1 MTQSHKEFSMKGAT
15 LALVVGLGIAAIAVH
30 YGSGSG
36 TGPEP
41 VRSENLRIPA
51 QLDGDYIT
59 ALTYDPG
66 TAQIITGFES
76 GHAASTDL
84 QGKATVV
91 HGHEYRVD
99 HVAVSHDS
107 ALLATSASETVI
119 WNHETGESLAT
130 LKNVN
135 GPAVW
140 GQDAE
145 ALFVIER
152 SSVRIYD
159 LVNKRFHSV
168 VARCDGSAMAI
179 ALDPTN
185 KVLAAGSS
193 TGGIC
198 LWKVLETEDFRGL
211 DLIAESDDTS
221 RRNHVKALRF
231 ADDGNEL
238 LVATAS
244 GGIQRFSVPDLALK
258 QSKSPQLTTI
268 TNATFLNTDS
278 GAVALTGRIRHWD
291 GEEDYFVEAF
301 NLTTGA
307 SEILKAKTSTMNHLA
322 WLPDSHQLLVGNV
335 TKYLILDV
343 PAGFW

>member
-1 MTQSHKEFSMKGAT
+1 MTQSKNKFSMKSAA
-15 LALVVGLGIAAIAVH
+15 LALAGGLALTVIAIH
-30 YGSGSG
+30 YGSGK
-36 TGPEP
+36 GPEQL
-41 VRSENLRIPA
+41 RSENLRIPA

-66 TAQIITGFES
+66 TAQIVTGFES

-84 QGKATVV
+84 QGKAAVV

-107 ALLATSASETVI
+107 NLLATSASETVI
-119 WNHETGESLAT
+119 WDRETGESLAT
-130 LKNVN
+130 LENFH

-140 GQDAE
+140 GQGAE

-159 LVNKRFHSV
+159 LTNKRFHSV
-168 VARCDGSAMAI
+168 DARCDGSAMAI

-193 TGGIC
+193 TGRIC
-198 LWKVLETEDFRGL
+198 LWKVLETDDFRGL
-211 DLIAESDDTS
+211 DLIAESNDAS
-221 RRNHVKALRF
+221 RKNHVKALRF
-231 ADDGNEL
+231 ANNGNEL

-258 QSKSPQLTTI
+258 QAKLPQLTTI
-268 TNATFLNTDS
+268 TNADFLNTES

-291 GEEDYFVEAF
+291 GEEDYFVEVF

-322 WLPDSHQLLVGNV
+322 WLPDSHQLIVGNV
-335 TKYLILDV
+335 SKYLVLDV

>member
-1 MTQSHKEFSMKGAT
+1 MTRPDRDFSMKGAAF
-15 LALVVGLGIAAIAVH
+15 ALVVALGIAAIAIH
-30 YGSGSG
+30 YGAESGA
-36 TGPEP
+36 GPEQ
-41 VRSENLRIPA
+41 VRSEDLRIPA

-59 ALTYDPG
+59 ALSYDPG
-66 TAQIITGFES
+66 SAQIITGFES

-107 ALLATSASETVI
+107 NLMATSASETVI
-119 WNHETGESLAT
+119 WDRDTGDSLAT
-130 LKNVN
+130 LKNVH

-140 GQDAE
+140 GQGAE

-159 LVNKRFHSV
+159 LINKRFHSV
-168 VARCDGSAMAI
+168 NARCDGAATAI

-185 KVLAAGSS
+185 TVLAAGSS
-193 TGGIC
+193 MGRIC
-198 LWKVLETEDFRGL
+198 LWKVLETGNFRSL
-211 DLIAESDDTS
+211 DLIAESGDTS
-221 RRNHVKALRF
+221 RKNHVKALRF
-231 ADDGNEL
+231 ADSGNEL
-238 LVATAS
+238 LVASAS

-258 QSKSPQLTTI
+258 QSKSPQLTTV
-268 TNATFLNTDS
+268 TNAEFLNTDS
-278 GAVALTGRIRHWD
+278 GAVALTGRLRHWD
-291 GEEDYFVEAF
+291 GDEDYFVEVF

-307 SEILKAKTSTMNHLA
+307 SEIVKAKTSTMNHLA
-322 WLPDSHQLLVGNV
+322 WLPDTHQLIVGNV

>member
-1 MTQSHKEFSMKGAT
+1 MTHPDREFSLKGAA
-15 LALVVGLGIAAIAVH
+15 LALVVGLGIAATAIH
-30 YGSGSG
+30 YGSEAA
-36 TGPEP
+36 PEQ

-84 QGKATVV
+84 PGKAAVV

-99 HVAVSHDS
+99 HVAVSPDS
-107 ALLATSASETVI
+107 TLLATSASETVI
-119 WNHETGESLAT
+119 WDRDTGESLVT
-130 LKNVN
+130 LQNVH

-140 GQDAE
+140 GEDAE
-145 ALFVIER
+145 ALFVIGR

-168 VARCDGSAMAI
+168 NARCDGSATAI
-179 ALDPTN
+179 ALDPTS

-193 TGGIC
+193 TGRVC
-198 LWKVLETEDFRGL
+198 LWKVLETGDFRSL
-211 DLIAESDDTS
+211 DLIAESDDTGLK
-221 RRNHVKALRF
+221 NHVKALRF
-231 ADDGNEL
+231 ADNGNEL
-238 LVATAS
+238 LVASAS

-258 QSKSPQLTTI
+258 QSKSPQLTTV
-268 TNATFLNTDS
+268 TSAEFLNTTS
-278 GAVALTGRIRHWD
+278 GAVALTGRLRHWD
-291 GEEDYFVEAF
+291 GEEDYFVEVF

-322 WLPDSHQLLVGNV
+322 WLPDTQQLVIGNV
-335 TKYLILDV
+335 TKYLVLDV